1 MKQPELGILIADL
14 RKKQGLTQEE
24 LVDLCNINVRTIQRI
39 EAGEVNPRSYT
50 IKNILEAL
58 GTTIDDVFQ
67 EDNTA
72 QSSRENNQAHET
84 GSHAAHNYNSTLY
97 LIGGIAGIGYLIT
110 YTLIMVTSATWS
122 FTGDKIVANGSY
134 ISLNAIYL
142 MLLAVFY
149 YSLYKWGISK
159 NYKLF
164 AYSALAFIGINA
176 VWQCWDVFNYM
187 EGSTS
192 QSYFDIAMGASGL
205 FVYGLGYI
213 FLGIGL
219 FTQRKDN
226 GDHIKWAGIFGLVGG
241 LGFALILLFPVGI
254 LCTLIFEILLVT
266 LLFSLTRSPSQ
277 LNT

>member
-50 IKNILEAL
+50 IKNIFEAL

-72 QSSRENNQAHET
+72 QSSRENEQTWET
-84 GSHAAHNYNSTLY
+84 ESHTSQNSNKNLY
-97 LIGGIAGIGYLIT
+97 LIGGVAGIGYLIT
-110 YTLIMVTSATWS
+110 YTLIAVISTIWS
-122 FTGDKIVANGSY
+122 FTGDRIVANGSY
-134 ISLNAIYL
+134 LSLNAVDLI
-142 MLLAVFY
+142 LLAVFY
-149 YSLYKWGISK
+149 YSLYKWGVYK
-159 NYKLF
+159 NYRLF

-176 VWQCWDVFNYM
+176 VWHCWDVFNYV
-187 EGSTS
+187 EGSAF

-266 LLFSLTRSPSQ
+266 LLFSMTRSPSK
-277 LNT
+277 LKT

>member
-39 EAGEVNPRSYT
+39 EAGEVKPRSYT
-50 IKNILEAL
+50 IRNILEAL

-67 EDNTA
+67 EDKTTKITREKDQA
-72 QSSRENNQAHET
+72 QET
-84 GSHAAHNYNSTLY
+84 ESHITHNHNSTLY
-97 LIGGIAGIGYLIT
+97 LIGGIAGIVYLIT
-110 YTLIMVTSATWS
+110 YTLITITSATWS
-122 FTGDKIVANGSY
+122 FTGDKIVANLSY
-134 ISLNAIYL
+134 LSLNAIDL

-149 YSLYKWGISK
+149 YSLYKWAVCK
-159 NYKLF
+159 NYRLF
-164 AYSALAFIGINA
+164 AYSALIFIGVNA
-176 VWQCWDVFNYM
+176 VLRCWDVFYYM

-192 QSYFDIAMGASGL
+192 QTYFDMAMALSGL
-205 FVYGLGYI
+205 FVYGLCYI

-219 FTQRKDN
+219 FIQRKDS
-226 GDHIKWAGIFGLVGG
+226 GDNIKWAGIFGLVGG

-254 LCTLIFEILLVT
+254 LCTLIFEILLIT
-266 LLFSLTRSPSQ
+266 FLFSMTRPASQ